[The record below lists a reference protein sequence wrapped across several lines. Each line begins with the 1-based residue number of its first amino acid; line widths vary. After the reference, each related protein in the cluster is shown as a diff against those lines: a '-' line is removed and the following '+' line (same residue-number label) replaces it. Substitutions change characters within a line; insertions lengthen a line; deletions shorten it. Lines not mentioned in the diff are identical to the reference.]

1 MLFSRISFAA
11 VATLALP
18 VCVSAQI
25 KSTPFPTTSQDIQVT
40 VTNEGNSSFTVTP
53 LWFAFQDGT
62 FDLFD
67 VGSAASPGV
76 ELIAESGGFMGPGSV
91 DSEFTAAAQPGNMQG
106 VVTAPGGFGPLPVIE
121 PGETGTAYV
130 TPINPANYQ
139 YFTYAAMIVPSNDTF
154 IGNSDPMAHRIFN
167 DAGEINDPSGTY
179 TIQVFGSGVYDSG
192 TELND
197 GMGAA
202 FSTLGGTATDTTDNI
217 AAAGDL
223 MEFDGTTAA
232 NGDLIDTF
240 ITPNTLLA
248 TITISQVPEPTSL
261 ALAVLSAVA
270 LTGTIARRRRN

>member
-1 MLFSRISFAA
+1 
-11 VATLALP
+11 
-18 VCVSAQI
+18 
-25 KSTPFPTTSQDIQVT
+25 
-40 VTNEGNSSFTVTP
+40 
-53 LWFAFQDGT
+53 
-62 FDLFD
+62 
-67 VGSAASPGV
+67 
-76 ELIAESGGFMGPGSV
+76 
-91 DSEFTAAAQPGNMQG
+91 MQG